1 MELEQIRMQINE
13 VDDRIAQL
21 FCRRMQLCSDVAAY
35 KHANDLRIRDCAR
48 DEVIYARVCDAVP
61 PHLRQYVRQLYQT
74 MLEIS
79 REYQREVMIQTD
91 ETEALHGVREQDAQT
106 ATL

>member
-21 FCRRMQLCSDVAAY
+21 FCQRMQLCSDVATY
-35 KHANDLRIRDCAR
+35 KHANDLRIRDRAR
-48 DEVIYARVCDAVP
+48 DEVIYTRVCDAVP

-91 ETEALHGVREQDAQT
+91 ETEAPHHAREQDAQT
-106 ATL
+106 TTL